1 VEEHIVKV
9 IRLADSRRKW
19 REDRKTAERVLKD
32 RRIRYANDPDY
43 AESIKESVRRQR
55 EAKAPSTR
63 KRSFNRDKI
72 LTVNGV
78 SVSLLSSGKA
88 AAILGVCPRTIAHWE
103 RKGYIPL
110 NTAKDSLGRR
120 WYPVE
125 FVAFLAEWTNNRP
138 SNRLDGW
145 SRQVKEAW
153 QTIQLG
159 DQPIP
164 IVGDSLEDQND

>member
-9 IRLADSRRKW
+9 VRLDKSRRKW
-19 REDRKTAERVLKD
+19 KEDRRTAERVLKE
-32 RRIRYANDPDY
+32 RRSRYANDPDY
-43 AESIKESVRRQR
+43 AESIKESVRQQR
-55 EAKAPSTR
+55 GAKVPSTR

-88 AAILGVCPRTIAHWE
+88 GAILGVSPRTISHWE
-103 RKGYIPL
+103 KKGYIPL
-110 NTAKDSLGRR
+110 NTVKDSLGRR

-125 FVAFLAEWTNNRP
+125 FVAFLAEWTVNRP
-138 SNRLDGW
+138 SNRLDEW
-145 SRQVKEAW
+145 SSRVKEAW

-159 DQPIP
+159 DHPIP
-164 IVGDSLEDQND
+164 IVGDS